1 MILVIISSFA
11 SAVLSLAVAT
21 MSIGI
26 LVFQN
31 QIARRY
37 GGHVIGPMPDM
48 KREERARRW
57 INRLL
62 WTTAILSTLIAV
74 VNIVVAVLEIVGK
87 SR

>member
-1 MILVIISSFA
+1 MILSIISSFA

-26 LVFQN
+26 LVFQK

-37 GGHVIGPMPDM
+37 GGYVIGQMPDM
-48 KREERARRW
+48 KKEERARSW

-62 WTTAILSTLIAV
+62 WTTAILSTLIAA
-74 VNIVVAVLEIVGK
+74 VNIVVAVLGIVGK
-87 SR
+87 S